1 MRRLGISL
9 QAVRGGLSAAFAFVK
24 RHARALRLGLFVLV
38 LLALCVLFALVDNTV
53 IGYLPLLLVLLL
65 LVLMPVYVLALSRGI
80 ELEEGVQVQTCQRG
94 DVVDVA
100 VNVRNRTWLLAPRI
114 EVSLFISNLQGDVD
128 AITRERFALLPHE
141 ARELTLSARFDHV
154 GEYQV
159 GIHALSVFDLLGI
172 FCKRRRAFQHQEVLV
187 MPRIVE
193 IKQLS
198 VSQEQ
203 MCDSSRFR
211 QSVVSDGY
219 DYVGMREYELG
230 DSMKNVHWK
239 ASARFEQ
246 LLTRVRERQINPGI
260 CIVADRCTQWP
271 NGEELM
277 CMYDAIIEST
287 LSLASYARENGI
299 ECSVAMLDSL
309 GQTNVFESMRQW
321 DYADLLQAMPR
332 LEPPSDTIFVANVL
346 REASAGLH
354 SASNIIVCSSN
365 LSDELVSSMIA
376 ARMQRKN
383 VLFVYARPKGL
394 DDCVEHDIAK
404 SLSRLGQAQ
413 VSAFVLSDSA
423 ELQGGEL

>member
-1 MRRLGISL
+1 MHKLRILL
-9 QAVRGGLSAAFAFVK
+9 CAVHGGLSAALAFAK
-24 RHARALRLGLFVLV
+24 RHARALWVALFMVL

-53 IGYLPLLLVLLL
+53 IGYLPLVLVLLL
-65 LVLMPVYVLALSRGI
+65 LVLMPAYVLALSRGI
-80 ELEEGVQVQTCQRG
+80 ELEEGTQVQTCQRG

-100 VNVRNRTWLLAPRI
+100 VEVRNSTWLLAPRI
-114 EVSLFISNLQGDVD
+114 EVSLFISNLQGDID
-128 AITRERFALLPHE
+128 AITNERFALLPHE

-172 FCKRRRAFQHQEVLV
+172 FCKKRRAFNQQEVLV

-203 MCDSSRFR
+203 VCDSNCFR

-219 DYVGMREYELG
+219 DYVGIREYELG
-230 DSMKNVHWK
+230 DSMKSVHWK

-299 ECSVAMLDSL
+299 ECSVAMSDSL
-309 GQTNVFESMRQW
+309 GQMTAFESVRQW

-332 LEPPSDTIFVANVL
+332 LEPPCATLSIVDMLHEVAG
-346 REASAGLH
+346 GLH

-383 VLFVYARPKGL
+383 VLFVCARPKGL
-394 DDCVEHDIAK
+394 DDCVEHGIAK
-404 SLSRLGQAQ
+404 SLSLLAQAQ